1 MIKSEHSFR
10 DLWDNIKQTSILIII
25 GDLEGE
31 ERQKV
36 REKLLEEIMTE
47 KFPYQGK
54 KIDNQVQEVQRSQ
67 TR

>member
-10 DLWDNIKQTSILIII
+10 DLWDNIKQTSTRIII

-31 ERQKV
+31 ETQKV
-36 REKLLEEIMTE
+36 RQKLLEEIMTE
-47 KFPYQGK
+47 NFPNQGK
-54 KIDNQVQEVQRSQ
+54 KIDNQIHEVQRSQ

>member
-10 DLWDNIKQTSILIII
+10 DLWDNIKQTSIHIII

-31 ERQKV
+31 ETQKV

-47 KFPYQGK
+47 NFPNQGK
-54 KIDNQVQEVQRSQ
+54 KIENQIQEVQRSQ

>member
-10 DLWDNIKQTSILIII
+10 DLWDNIKQASILIII

-47 KFPYQGK
+47 NFPNQGK